1 MGDCICTHKPTHI
14 RIIIPTLEVV
24 HSDLFVEIVPS
35 IAERVNGSNAA
46 SRVVLHN
53 GRYAPGIVG
62 VSADDFTAL
71 IGDGDNIALQILLE
85 IVGLAVVD
93 DTADRVLIVI
103 QRNQD
108 ILISLRSLVIVPGLT
123 QDLGAI
129 QDVIM
134 LDTCDRL
141 AGTDTVGV
149 VGVGVAVKLLQL
161 AAFFPSQGV
170 TEVRNEVAL
179 LTPVYN
185 YFSGMSILEKQP
197 HPERCGCPG
206 NKYNRTIRLFTHR
219 ENYLVILLIIP
230 QKFIVV
236 IPA

>member
-1 MGDCICTHKPTHI
+1 M
-14 RIIIPTLEVV
+14 EVV
-24 HSDLFVEIVPS
+24 HFDFFVEIVPS

-71 IGDGDNIALQILLE
+71 IGDGDNIALQVLLE
-85 IVGLAVVD
+85 VVGLAVVD

-108 ILISLRSLVIVPGLT
+108 ILISLRSLVIVPALT
-123 QDLGAI
+123 QNLGAI
-129 QDVIM
+129 QEVIM

-149 VGVGVAVKLLQL
+149 VGVGVAVKALQL
-161 AAFFPSQGV
+161 AALLPGQLMAQTGGGI
-170 TEVRNEVAL
+170 AL
-179 LTPVYN
+179 LVTVYN
-185 YFSGMSILEKQP
+185 YSSGMSISEKQP
-197 HPERCGCPG
+197 HPERCG
-206 NKYNRTIRLFTHR
+206 K
-219 ENYLVILLIIP
+219 ILWFCEKALCSVNSHI
-230 QKFIVV
+230 
-236 IPA
+236 

>member
-1 MGDCICTHKPTHI
+1 M
-14 RIIIPTLEVV
+14 EVV
-24 HSDLFVEIVPS
+24 HFDFFVEI
-35 IAERVNGSNAA
+35 IASVAEGVNGSNAA

-71 IGDGDNIALQILLE
+71 IGDGDNIALQVLLE
-85 IVGLAVVD
+85 VVRFTVVD
-93 DTADRVLIVI
+93 NTADGILIVI
-103 QRNQD
+103 QRNQN
-108 ILISLRSLVIVPGLT
+108 ILISLRNLIIVPALT

-129 QDVIM
+129 QNVIM
-134 LDTCDRL
+134 LDAAHSL
-141 AGTDTVGV
+141 AGTNTVGV
-149 VGVGVAVKLLQL
+149 VGIGVAVKPLQL
-161 AAFFPSQGV
+161 AALLPGQLMAQTGGRITLLVTVYTYSQ
-170 TEVRNEVAL
+170 
-179 LTPVYN
+179 
-185 YFSGMSILEKQP
+185 GMSISEKQP

>member
-1 MGDCICTHKPTHI
+1 M
-14 RIIIPTLEVV
+14 EVV
-24 HSDLFVEIVPS
+24 HFDFFVKIVPS
-35 IAERVNGSNAA
+35 IAERVDICNVDAVGRLCAGDNA
-46 SRVVLHN
+46 
-53 GRYAPGIVG
+53 GVG
-62 VSADDFTAL
+62 TPSIIAISADDATVL
-71 IGDGDNIALQILLE
+71 VGDCNDVSLQVLLE
-85 IVGLAVVD
+85 VVRFTVVD
-93 DTADRVLIVI
+93 NTADRILVII
-103 QRNQD
+103 QRNQN
-108 ILISLRSLVIVPGLT
+108 ILISLCLLIIVPALT

-141 AGTDTVGV
+141 TGTDTVGIV
-149 VGVGVAVKLLQL
+149 SVGVAVKALQL